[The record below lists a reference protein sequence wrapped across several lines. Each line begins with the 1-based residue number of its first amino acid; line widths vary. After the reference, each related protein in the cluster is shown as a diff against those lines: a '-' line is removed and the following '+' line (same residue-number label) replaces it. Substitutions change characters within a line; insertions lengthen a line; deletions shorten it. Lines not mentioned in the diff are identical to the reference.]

1 MSIQVAIVEDN
12 ESVRENLAAIIES
25 TPGFRCAAAY
35 ADAEEALLQFS
46 AGAAE
51 VVLMDINLPGKSGVD
66 CVRELKTRFPSVHI
80 IMLTIEEDSR
90 RVFESLQ
97 AGASGYL
104 VKHLPPARI
113 LEAIRE
119 VHAGGAPMSSQIAR
133 LVVQSFQKPPAPDDG
148 VRALTPREEEIL
160 DQLSKGYRSK
170 EIGDALGISTLT
182 VNTHIRNIYEKL
194 HVRSRAEAVARFLH
208 PS

>member
-1 MSIQVAIVEDN
+1 M
-12 ESVRENLAAIIES
+12 
-25 TPGFRCAAAY
+25 
-35 ADAEEALLQFS
+35 
-46 AGAAE
+46 
-51 VVLMDINLPGKSGVD
+51 
-66 CVRELKTRFPSVHI
+66 
-80 IMLTIEEDSR
+80 
-90 RVFESLQ
+90 Q

-104 VKHLPPARI
+104 VKHLPPLRI

-133 LVVQSFQKPPAPDDG
+133 LVVQSFQRTPAAG
-148 VRALTPREEEIL
+148 EAVRAPTPRESEIL
-160 DQLSKGYRSK
+160 DRLSKGYRSK

-194 HVRSRAEAVARFLH
+194 HVRSRAEAVARFLN